1 MTAALHGLLQGLGTD
16 IEAGRWLAA
25 TLLIALRL
33 LPLAVLSTPL
43 GGGTATN
50 LLRLAVAAVLA
61 LALAPS
67 VVAGPALFPEEL
79 LGLFLC
85 GARELLVG
93 TVFAIAVALP
103 FFALRW
109 AGELTDLWRG
119 SVLYQ
124 ALAQGEHSSPIGSLY
139 LMTGLALFF
148 SLGGHRVAI
157 DAFAAT
163 LVRVPVGSAL
173 AAAGLYQT
181 ALGSVE
187 LLGSAMAFS
196 AAFSAPVAATLVL
209 SELGL
214 GLLGRAAPQIPLFF
228 AAMPLRAALALGA
241 ALLALSALLSFQ
253 GDLFL
258 SSIRQG
264 SDLVDALRP

>member
-1 MTAALHGLLQGLGTD
+1 VTALLQGLLEGLGGE
-16 IEAGRWLAA
+16 IEAERWLVA

-33 LPLAVLSTPL
+33 LPLAALSTPL
-43 GGGTATN
+43 GGGAAAHA
-50 LLRLAVAAVLA
+50 LRLALAAVLA

-67 VVAGPALFPEEL
+67 VVAGPALLPEQPL
-79 LGLFLC
+79 VLFLG

-119 SVLYQ
+119 SFLYQ
-124 ALAQGEHSSPIGSLY
+124 ALAPAERPSPIASLY
-139 LMTGLALFF
+139 LITALVLFF

-163 LVRVPVGSAL
+163 LVRVPVGAAL
-173 AAAGLYQT
+173 AAAGLSQT
-181 ALGSVE
+181 ALGAIE
-187 LLGSAMAFS
+187 LLGSAIALA
-196 AAFSAPVAATLVL
+196 AAFAMPVAATLVL
-209 SELGL
+209 TELGL

-228 AAMPLRAALALGA
+228 AAMPLRAALGLGA

-253 GDLFL
+253 GDMFL
-258 SSIRQG
+258 STIQRA